1 MQKSTQEKEFNIFD
15 LFILIL
21 SCYIL
26 LSLFVSAF
34 VQLSE
39 ETQILLNYIDNAIC
53 VIFLIDFFI
62 RFRNAQNKLQFL
74 KWGWIDLL
82 ASIPNLDVLRPGR
95 FLRVFRLLRLLRA
108 VKSTVLIFRFI
119 NSNRSQN
126 ALLSIS
132 LIALLMIIFSSIAI
146 LQFENVPT
154 GNIRTAEDALWWSY
168 TTITTVGYG
177 DRFPVTTEGRL
188 IGVGLMTIG
197 VGIFGTYTAI
207 IAAWITGKPKN
218 E

>member
-1 MQKSTQEKEFNIFD
+1 MKSDIKKQEITIFD

-26 LSLFVSAF
+26 ISLLVSAF
-34 VQLSE
+34 VQLTE
-39 ETQILLNYIDNAIC
+39 ETQVLLNYIDNAIC
-53 VIFLIDFFI
+53 LIFLIDFFI

-108 VKSTVLIFRFI
+108 AKSTVLVYRFI
-119 NSNRSQN
+119 HTNRSQN
-126 ALLSIS
+126 ALISIS

-146 LQFENVPT
+146 LQFENVPA

-188 IGVGLMTIG
+188 IGVGLMTVG

-218 E
+218 

>member
-1 MQKSTQEKEFNIFD
+1 MHKSTQEKEFNIFD

-26 LSLFVSAF
+26 LSLMVSTF

-39 ETQILLNYIDNAIC
+39 ETQVLLNYIDNAIC

-95 FLRVFRLLRLLRA
+95 FLRVFRLIRLFRA
-108 VKSTVLIFRFI
+108 AKSTVLVYRFI
-119 NSNRSQN
+119 HSNRSQN
-126 ALLSIS
+126 ALISIS

-146 LQFENVPT
+146 LQFENIPA

-177 DRFPVTTEGRL
+177 DRFPITTEGRL

-207 IAAWITGKPKN
+207 IAAWITGKSKN
-218 E
+218 Q

>member
-1 MQKSTQEKEFNIFD
+1 MHKSTQEKEFNIFD

-26 LSLFVSAF
+26 LSLLVSAF

-108 VKSTVLIFRFI
+108 AKSTVLVYRFI
-119 NSNRSQN
+119 HTNRSQN
-126 ALLSIS
+126 ALISIS

-146 LQFENVPT
+146 LQFENVPA

-188 IGVGLMTIG
+188 IGVGLMTVG

-218 E
+218 

>member
-26 LSLFVSAF
+26 ISLLVSAF

-188 IGVGLMTIG
+188 IGVG
-197 VGIFGTYTAI
+197 
-207 IAAWITGKPKN
+207 
-218 E
+218 